1 MRRFEGTGALVT
13 GGASG
18 IGLATAH
25 RFASEGA
32 EVVLLDI
39 DPDAAERAAAEI
51 VKDGGKA
58 MAVGGDV
65 TDAEDIGR
73 TCVEIFARV
82 AGMRVLVNC
91 AGILVP
97 EMFLEAKAETIRRVL
112 DVNVTGTALMG
123 QAFARALIDAGTA
136 RGRIIN
142 IASIAG
148 LQGIAS
154 RTAYGSSKA
163 AVINLTKVMATE
175 LASHGI
181 TVNAVAPGPIETPM
195 VLAGHT
201 EQTRA
206 EFNKSVPMARYGRPE
221 EVAGTIAFLASDDA
235 SYVAGHVLVVDG
247 GWNAAGII
255 KTL

>member
-1 MRRFEGTGALVT
+1 MRRFDGTGVMVT

-32 EVVLLDI
+32 DVVLLDV
-39 DPDAAERAAAEI
+39 DADAATRSAAEI
-51 VKDGGKA
+51 AEDGA
-58 MAVGGDV
+58 TATAVGVDV
-65 TDAEDIGR
+65 TDADGIGR
-73 TCVEIFARV
+73 TCAEIFSRAP
-82 AGMRVLVNC
+82 GMRVLVNC

-97 EMFLEAKAETIRRVL
+97 EMFLDARAETIRRVL

-123 QAFARALIDAGTA
+123 QAFARALIDAGTE
-136 RGRIIN
+136 RGRIVN
-142 IASIAG
+142 VASIAG

-154 RTAYGSSKA
+154 RTAYGASKA
-163 AVINLTKVMATE
+163 AVVNLTKVMATE

-206 EFNKSVPMARYGRPE
+206 EFNKSVPMARYGTPE
-221 EVAGTIAFLASDDA
+221 EVAGAIAFLASDDA
-235 SYVAGHVLVVDG
+235 SYVTGHVLVVDG
-247 GWNAAGII
+247 GWHAAGII